1 MAGFLELK
9 LDIPKT
15 NGLVI
20 YLTGDEMAEIKGY
33 RVLTDEEKQLMNTV
47 KQKAV
52 EVGELIDSLQTN
64 ESIDKSWLAL
74 GKQQLQVGFMSVNR
88 SIAQPTTF

>member
-1 MAGFLELK
+1 
-9 LDIPKT
+9 
-15 NGLVI
+15 
-20 YLTGDEMAEIKGY
+20 MAEIKGY

-64 ESIDKSWLAL
+64 ESLDQSWLAL

>member
-1 MAGFLELK
+1 
-9 LDIPKT
+9 
-15 NGLVI
+15 
-20 YLTGDEMAEIKGY
+20 MAEIKGY

-52 EVGELIDSLQTN
+52 EVGELIDLLQAN
-64 ESIDKSWLAL
+64 ESLDQSWLAL